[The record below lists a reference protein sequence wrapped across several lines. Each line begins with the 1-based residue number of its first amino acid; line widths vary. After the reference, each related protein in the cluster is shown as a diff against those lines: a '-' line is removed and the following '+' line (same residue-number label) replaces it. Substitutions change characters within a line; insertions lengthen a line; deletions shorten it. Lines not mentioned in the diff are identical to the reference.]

1 MSNRSL
7 AIRGALVLAVATV
20 ACGHAEQRVVDQY
33 FNAVNAQDTQTLS
46 SFAAVKFDKK
56 VQRWSIVQVSPEA
69 RGPAPLPELVK
80 KAKDTEKQI
89 ADNKRVA
96 NAYALEHLQA
106 VDQVRELSRKNAKI
120 PANLQAVAAE
130 WDRYNEKDRE
140 LKKALADAKEELD
153 REKRS
158 VLLSVAEVADLENL
172 PGEMFE
178 KQIELSLTIDGQVQ
192 NWIMVLKKYEMQ
204 SAGTGGRVVSRW
216 FVHAL
221 DPKK

>member
-20 ACGHAEQRVVDQY
+20 ACGHPEQRVVDQY

-56 VQRWSIVQVSPEA
+56 VQRWSIVKVSPEN
-69 RGPAPLPELVK
+69 RGPAPLPDLVK

-89 ADNKRVA
+89 ADNKRAA

-106 VDQVRELSRKNAKI
+106 VDQVRELTRKNAKI
-120 PANLQAVAAE
+120 PPNFQAVATE

-140 LKKALADAKEELD
+140 LKKALADAKDAVD
-153 REKRS
+153 REKRG
-158 VLLSVAEVADLENL
+158 VLLSVADVADLESL
-172 PGEMFE
+172 PGEVYE
-178 KQIELSLTIDGQVQ
+178 KSIELALTVDGQPQ
-192 NWIMVLKKYEMQ
+192 NWVMVLKKYELR
-204 SAGTGGRVVSRW
+204 SAGQGGRMSSRW

-221 DPKK
+221 DPKP